1 MMGHDLTGKYLDEV
15 HPGFQGLVRQH
26 YIDVVEKHVPAY
38 RKGPVMYAE
47 AKKDHLSVGR
57 LLVPLAR
64 NGTDVDMILGVIL
77 HLR

>member
-1 MMGHDLTGKYLDEV
+1 
-15 HPGFQGLVRQH
+15 
-26 YIDVVEKHVPAY
+26 
-38 RKGPVMYAE
+38 MYAE
-47 AKKDHLSVGR
+47 AKKDHLSVER